1 MKKAKFH
8 CSSSTNFVRGGV
20 GITLNPFPLRR
31 TESRQQ
37 LPVRQP
43 KSSAVQKKIVLISN
57 LKIYKILKWLI
68 QNLANRFCHPRSFL
82 FNLSLHI
89 GPIFQE
95 KKFRNLQSCQNNI
108 KWDFTLYELMPWK
121 KNSMS
126 QRATPSCD
134 WPCPYLRDAGS
145 WGEGG
150 RARAPPAMFGR
161 WVSPIPTRG
170 NRFCPNFTA
179 GPPIFFY
186 IPASLYLSRYY
197 LVSMT
202 ALV

>member
-1 MKKAKFH
+1 M
-8 CSSSTNFVRGGV
+8 TNFVRGGV
-20 GITLNPFPLRR
+20 EITLNPFPLRR

-145 WGEGG
+145 GSGGWGK
-150 RARAPPAMFGR
+150 
-161 WVSPIPTRG
+161 
-170 NRFCPNFTA
+170 
-179 GPPIFFY
+179 GPPIFADQLTLFQPGGTDSAQTLQLAPPFFF
-186 IPASLYLSRYY
+186 IFRHHCIW
-197 LVSMT
+197 VDT
-202 ALV
+202 T